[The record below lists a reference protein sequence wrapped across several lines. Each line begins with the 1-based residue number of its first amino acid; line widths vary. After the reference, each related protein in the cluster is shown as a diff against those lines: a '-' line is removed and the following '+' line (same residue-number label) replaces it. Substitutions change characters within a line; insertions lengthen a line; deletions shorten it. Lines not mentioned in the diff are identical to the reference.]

1 MQCAKCSEPAS
12 GKSRYCKVHKKLARE
27 AWRAMVAEKAI
38 EREKRDQGFQ
48 ELFDRAYAA
57 GIEAAAAIN
66 PEPMI
71 VEQRANA
78 LDDSSPV
85 VKQYYVPEGV
95 CGFAW
100 VNISPGNC
108 PFANWLKKGGYARK
122 AYRGGVDIWISAH
135 GQSFERKTAHARA
148 MARVIADAGIKAYSN
163 SRLD

>member
-1 MQCAKCSEPAS
+1 MQCINCELPAS
-12 GKSRYCKVHKKLARE
+12 GKSKYCKVHKKLARE
-27 AWRAMVAEKAI
+27 AWRAMVADKAI

-48 ELFDRAYAA
+48 DLFNRAYAS

-71 VEQRANA
+71 VEQHASP
-78 LDDSSPV
+78 LDDSSSV
-85 VKQYYVPEGV
+85 VRQYYVPEGV

-108 PFANWLKKGGYARK
+108 PFANWLKKNGYARK
-122 AYRGGVDIWISAH
+122 SYYGGVDIWISAH
-135 GQSFERKTAHARA
+135 GQSYERKVAHARA
-148 MARVIADAGIKAYSN
+148 MARVIADSGIKAYSN